1 MDSEPLTIADTKG
14 IPEAILTLISN
25 WDGLPFKATQKTVCW
40 NNHDFDMGIGCFPM
54 AGAVYLKKYLS
65 GSFVGQIPFSVQY
78 RTAPTTNK
86 GRIDAQKVL
95 EDLGEWLEECSA
107 TFKDESITFNQIE
120 RTTNAIKIGAYEDG
134 SEVYQNTM
142 ILTYTKRR

>member
-1 MDSEPLTIADTKG
+1 MDEPLSIADMKG

-25 WDGLPFKATQKTVCW
+25 WEGLPFKVTQKTVCW

-65 GSFVGQIPFSVQY
+65 GSFVGQIPFSIQY

-86 GRIDAQKVL
+86 GRIEAQKVL

-107 TFKDESITFNQIE
+107 TFVKEGLTLDEIE

-142 ILTYTKRR
+142 RLTYTIRR